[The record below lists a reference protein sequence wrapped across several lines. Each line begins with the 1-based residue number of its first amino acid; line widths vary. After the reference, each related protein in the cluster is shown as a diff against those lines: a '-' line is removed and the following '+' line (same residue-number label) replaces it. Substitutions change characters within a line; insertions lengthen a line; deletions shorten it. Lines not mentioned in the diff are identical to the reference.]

1 MTGFAG
7 LVLRRAVV
15 AALLV
20 LLVSSASV
28 ILLRLA
34 PGDHLSG
41 FGEDPAVWKAE
52 RERLCLDCPLLQQY
66 GRWLGHAVRLDLG
79 ESVMY
84 RRPVRALLA
93 ERVGNS
99 VLLGAS
105 ALALATAIGV
115 PLGILTG
122 TRKRGAFPLVLRAVT
137 TVLLSIPSLI
147 LSLVL
152 ILLAARTGWFPVGG
166 SPPEG
171 AGFVESIRYLALPA
185 IALALPVAAHLE
197 RIQSRAM
204 AEALAEPC
212 IAAAL
217 ARGVPRWRVVC
228 RHAVRLSLTPVLG
241 IYGAIIGTLIS
252 GSFVVEWVMSWPG
265 LGSLMVEG
273 LRARDAYLVAGCTAA
288 GAMFLA
294 IGVFI
299 SDVALAAVDPRVHQ
313 AAS

>member
-1 MTGFAG
+1 VSGFAG
-7 LVLRRAVV
+7 LVLRRAIV

-20 LLVSSASV
+20 LLVSSVSV

-52 RERLCLDCPLLQQY
+52 RERLCLDCPVLQQY
-66 GRWLGHAVRLDLG
+66 GRWLGHAVLLDLG

-84 RRPVRALLA
+84 RRPVRDLLA
-93 ERVGNS
+93 ERVGNT

-105 ALALATAIGV
+105 ALVVATAIGV

-122 TRKRGAFPLVLRAVT
+122 SRKRGALPFLLRAST

-152 ILLAARTGWFPVGG
+152 LLVAVRTGWFPVGG
-166 SPPEG
+166 LPPDG
-171 AGFVESIRYLALPA
+171 AGLLETVRHLALPA

-204 AEALAEPC
+204 EEALGEPC
-212 IAAAL
+212 ITAAL
-217 ARGVPRWRVVC
+217 ARGVPRRRVVW

-265 LGSLMVEG
+265 LGSLMAQG

-288 GAMFLA
+288 GSVFLA
-294 IGVFI
+294 LGVFV
-299 SDVALAAVDPRVHQ
+299 SDVALAAIDPRVKQ
-313 AAS
+313 GAR

>member
-1 MTGFAG
+1 VTGFG
-7 LVLRRAVV
+7 RYVLQRAVI

-20 LLVSSASV
+20 LLVSSASI

-34 PGDHLSG
+34 PGDHLSEIG
-41 FGEDPAVWKAE
+41 VDPALRQAE

-79 ESVMY
+79 ESAKY
-84 RRPVRALLA
+84 RRPVRDLLA
-93 ERVGNS
+93 ERLGNS

-105 ALALATAIGV
+105 ALVAATAIGV
-115 PLGILTG
+115 PLGIVTG
-122 TRKRGAFPLVLRAVT
+122 SRRRGGTPVVLRAIT

-147 LSLVL
+147 MSLVL
-152 ILLAARTGWFPVGG
+152 LLFAARTGWFPLGG
-166 SPPEG
+166 IPPDG
-171 AGFVESIRYLALPA
+171 AGILESLRHLALPV

-204 AEALAEPC
+204 EDGLAEPC

-217 ARGVPRWRVVC
+217 ARGVPRWRVVW
-228 RHAVRLSLTPVLG
+228 RHALRLSLTPVLG
-241 IYGAIIGTLIS
+241 IYGAVIGTLIS

-294 IGVFI
+294 LGVFLADI
-299 SDVALAAVDPRVHQ
+299 ALAAVDPRAPQ
-313 AAS
+313 GAQ